1 MESPDLRGL
10 RALTREVVSAGSLL
24 WEAGPARRAR
34 WLAQA
39 MALLRDAHSP
49 LGISLREQLLSACG
63 LSAQMIDWALHS
75 SLETFTEEA
84 LRDLDARCGAA
95 YPGLARARPGQL
107 AVVVLAGNVFTAAA
121 RGLAIPLLFGWPVI
135 AKTSSR
141 EDVFAPLLEIA
152 LSTSDPELAMAFR
165 AVNISSEDQAR
176 TQVLFEQADAVSVYG
191 SDQSLNLIRA
201 QLSATVSFIPHGH
214 GLGVALIGKAALR
227 DESRARQVAKDL
239 ARDVAAYDQRGCLS
253 PHVAWVVRGA
263 EVSPA
268 RFSELVFDALGELK
282 VSLPRGT
289 LPMASA
295 SAQLSFRAQS
305 AMRGTLLEGDGFSV
319 AHEPNGN
326 LRIGPSYRNLLVL
339 ELDDERELPAKLAP
353 LSTHLKCLGTAGIG
367 DRAALI
373 ASLPAQSA
381 PRVCAI
387 GEMQTPP
394 LHALAD
400 GVPAWSGLVRLIDV
414 EG

>member
-1 MESPDLRGL
+1 MESPDIGAL
-10 RALTREVVSAGSLL
+10 RALTHEAIAAGTLL

-34 WLAQA
+34 WLAQS
-39 MALLRDAHSP
+39 MALLRDASTP
-49 LGISLREQLLSACG
+49 LGATLQKRLLDACG
-63 LSAQMIDWALHS
+63 LSRDMIAWALES
-75 SLETFTEEA
+75 SLSTFTEDA
-84 LRDLDARCGAA
+84 LRDLDARCVAA
-95 YPGLARARPGQL
+95 HPGLVRARPGQL

-121 RGLAIPLLFGWPVI
+121 RGLALPLLFGWPVI

-165 AVNISSEDQAR
+165 AVSISSDDQAR

-201 QLSATVSFIPHGH
+201 QLGATVSFIPHGH
-214 GLGVALIGKAALR
+214 GLGVAVIGRNSLD
-227 DESRARQVAKDL
+227 DESQAREVARAL
-239 ARDVAAYDQRGCLS
+239 AHDVAAYDQRGCLS

-263 EVSPA
+263 QVSPA
-268 RFSELVFDALGELK
+268 RFAELVFDALSELK
-282 VSLPRGT
+282 LKLPRGT
-289 LPMASA
+289 LPIASA
-295 SAQLSFRAQS
+295 SAQLSWRAQS

-319 AHEPNGN
+319 AYEPSGG
-326 LRIGPSYRNLLVL
+326 LRVGPCYRNLLVL
-339 ELDDERELPAKLAP
+339 ELGDERELSAKLAP
-353 LSTHLKCLGTAGIG
+353 LSTHLKCLGTAGIRDLG
-367 DRAALI
+367 ALI

-381 PRVCAI
+381 PRVCRV

-400 GVPAWSGLVRLIDV
+400 GVPAWSGLVRFVDL
-414 EG
+414 